1 MGKRTGDFIMIEFLK
16 MGGYAAYVWSS
27 YGIVAVV
34 LLLNSISSWRRY
46 RSLLRRLK
54 RLHGENNNDT

>member
-1 MGKRTGDFIMIEFLK
+1 MGKGIGIIIMIEFLK
-16 MGGYAAYVWSS
+16 MGGYAAYVWPS

-34 LLLNSISSWRRY
+34 LLLNLLSSWRRY

>member
-1 MGKRTGDFIMIEFLK
+1 MIEFLK

-34 LLLNSISSWRRY
+34 LLLNGISSWRRY
-46 RSLLRRLK
+46 QSLLLRLK

>member
-1 MGKRTGDFIMIEFLK
+1 MIEFLK

-27 YGIVAVV
+27 YGIVAFV

-46 RSLLRRLK
+46 QNLLRRLK
-54 RLHGENNNDT
+54 RLHGKNNNDT

>member
-1 MGKRTGDFIMIEFLK
+1 MIDFLK

-34 LLLNSISSWRRY
+34 LLLNSISSWWRY
-46 RSLLRRLK
+46 KSLLRRLK
-54 RLHGENNNDT
+54 RLHGKNNNDT

>member
-1 MGKRTGDFIMIEFLK
+1 MGERIGDVIMIEFLK

-46 RSLLRRLK
+46 RGLLHRLK

>member
-34 LLLNSISSWRRY
+34 LLLNSISSWWRY
-46 RSLLRRLK
+46 KSLLRRLK
-54 RLHGENNNDT
+54 RLHGKNNNDT

>member
-1 MGKRTGDFIMIEFLK
+1 MIEFLK